1 MIGSRMRPRTH
12 EIYTHIDERSYTAF
26 VESGSLDE
34 VLCAFVVDPDEAEDV
49 AKRYGVS
56 GTPHSLSFL
65 WTQSASFFDAA
76 LQTIAQ
82 WVMAQPDA
90 EVALEGVASW
100 ERLLGIWCACAV
112 AKEAL
117 LLCPDRQNRAKSLIS
132 MTDEWVA
139 SRGTMPH
146 KEIRAMVR
154 EVSRFQATLRSYAE
168 QTSLSAAMESAALI
182 WRSPDPSTVASV
194 SRSVAAAL
202 CDDGG
207 DEDDEEFLSC
217 RSSEMIRLRS
227 VVAEACLRFP
237 AR

>member
-1 MIGSRMRPRTH
+1 MIGSCMKPRMH
-12 EIYTHIDERSYTAF
+12 EIYTHIDDRSYKAF

-56 GTPHSLSFL
+56 GTPHSLLFL
-65 WTQSASFFDAA
+65 WTQSAGFFDAA

-90 EVALEGVASW
+90 EAALDGVASW
-100 ERLLGIWCACAV
+100 NMLLGIWCACAV
-112 AKEAL
+112 SKEAL
-117 LLCPDRQNRAKSLIS
+117 LLCPDRQNRAKSLIGL
-132 MTDEWVA
+132 TEEWVA
-139 SRGTMPH
+139 SRGSMPH
-146 KEIRAMVR
+146 EKIRAMVR

-182 WRSPDPSTVASV
+182 WRSPDPSGVSSV
-194 SRSVAAAL
+194 SRYVAAAL

-217 RSSEMIRLRS
+217 KASEMLRLRS